1 MGDVLAAGEVA
12 TRFNIVNGSLGLI
25 NNVVVFLCWYL
36 PTSDIV
42 AGSVSNVAGPCEK
55 FVNSTD
61 QFYNSNSQTTFTE
74 YRINR
79 MSTEL
84 PFVRQK

>member
-1 MGDVLAAGEVA
+1 MWSFSYAG
-12 TRFNIVNGSLGLI
+12 T
-25 NNVVVFLCWYL
+25 L
-36 PTSDIV
+36 PTSNLV

-84 PFVRQK
+84 PSLDKSEFCGQNRFRLRQN